1 MTEYET
7 AMLALEVAQGVREQG
22 FLDQAQIALVQ
33 TQAEILSSASLNFF
47 TILSGYLLVAHF
59 VAAQLSRGQAV
70 VLNFL
75 YIYIMAI
82 SVLGA
87 HTAYIA
93 GVRLTEARAE
103 ITPESIPESFWSLE
117 GVWGLNAMSSLCI
130 MASLYFFYSSRRNG
144 SA

>member
-7 AMLALEVAQGVREQG
+7 AMLALEVAQGAREQG
-22 FLDQAQIALVQ
+22 FLNQAQIALIQ
-33 TQAEILSSASLNFF
+33 TQAEILNSASLNLF

-70 VLNFL
+70 ALNLL
-75 YIYIMAI
+75 YIYVMAI
-82 SVLGA
+82 TLFGM
-87 HTAYIA
+87 HTAYLS
-93 GVRLTEARAE
+93 GVKLSAAMLEIRPEANLD
-103 ITPESIPESFWSLE
+103 TFWSLE
-117 GVWGLNAMSSLCI
+117 GVWGLDAMSSLCI

>member
-82 SVLGA
+82 SVFGS
-87 HTAYIA
+87 HTAYIS
-93 GVRLTEARAE
+93 GIRLTEAMAE
-103 ITPESIPESFWSLE
+103 IKPRSISEPFWSLE
-117 GVWGLNAMSSLCI
+117 GVWQLNVMLSLCI
-130 MASLYFFYSSRRNG
+130 VASLYFYYSSRRNG
-144 SA
+144 SV